1 VYSQRWVKTTLKLNL
16 KVKSQLLYH
25 QGNYN
30 EYQEYLY
37 DCCVKLKKSGLGYR
51 RISYKLNEMGLKSV
65 LGCELKNNHI
75 YSILKKGKIRKDR
88 IKKLKSH
95 NDYHKMIQN
104 MKLEFREIDT

>member
-1 VYSQRWVKTTLKLNL
+1 MEDAVGIGSTWPTP
-16 KVKSQLLYH
+16 
-25 QGNYN
+25 
-30 EYQEYLY
+30 
-37 DCCVKLKKSGLGYR
+37 
-51 RISYKLNEMGLKSV
+51 
-65 LGCELKNNHI
+65 I